1 MPNNPNNFKAN
12 PGDRNEGKAK
22 LAFPETA
29 ELGLGLEIRRSDY
42 NTNGGKNIYQMLANI
57 RL

>member
-1 MPNNPNNFKAN
+1 MPNNPKKIKAN

-29 ELGLGLEIRRSDY
+29 ELGLGLGLGL
-42 NTNGGKNIYQMLANI
+42 GGLGDKAF
-57 RL
+57 RF

>member
-12 PGDRNEGKAK
+12 PGDRNEGKEK

-29 ELGLGLEIRRSDY
+29 ELGDKTVVPIL
-42 NTNGGKNIYQMLANI
+42 TQMVARI
-57 RL
+57 CVKCWQI